1 MEDMN
6 RTTQVR
12 EWMHSGDAKIN
23 NFIGEHLQKK
33 KKKNRNGRERVR
45 GGSR

>member
-23 NFIGEHLQKK
+23 NLILQNLQKK